1 MTQDTLPITPNKAQ
15 QPIVN
20 GRSPRESTL
29 ESADQAA
36 GIYSLYGDGSG
47 ARDSWLGPSVTSDR
61 DQGAMARR
69 VSLPRTPLRN
79 SITENELEEM
89 EDQYT
94 HQDEDG
100 DGDRNGRDIDLSNGN
115 ISRSST
121 TSQIPTPEIR
131 LTPSKRQTSQDPAQ
145 HTNIARLSP
154 SPRHP
159 LGGSTTSNTSSMSTS
174 RLSSAGS
181 SQYPGEEEDAFHVRS
196 TCESCYLIL
205 GVADV
210 RRAIRS
216 YGCSW

>member
-15 QPIVN
+15 HPIAT

-36 GIYSLYGDGSG
+36 GIYSLYGDGAG
-47 ARDSWLGPSVTSDR
+47 TRDSWLAPAISG
-61 DQGAMARR
+61 DQAGTARR
-69 VSLPRTPLRN
+69 ASLPRTPLRN
-79 SITENELEEM
+79 SITENELEEIPD
-89 EDQYT
+89 EYT
-94 HQDEDG
+94 QQNGNG
-100 DGDRNGRDIDLSNGN
+100 DGRDIDLSNGNGNGN

-131 LTPSKRQTSQDPAQ
+131 LTPSKRQPSDQTAQ
-145 HTNIARLSP
+145 HPNLTRLSP
-154 SPRHP
+154 SPRHNHP

-196 TCESCYLIL
+196 TCRFVFVQDGY
-205 GVADV
+205 
-210 RRAIRS
+210 
-216 YGCSW
+216 

>member
-15 QPIVN
+15 QPIVT

-47 ARDSWLGPSVTSDR
+47 ARDSWLGPSVTNDR

-69 VSLPRTPLRN
+69 ISLPRTPLRN

-89 EDQYT
+89 EDEYS
-94 HQDEDG
+94 HQNVNG
-100 DGDRNGRDIDLSNGN
+100 DGRDIDLSNGN

-121 TSQIPTPEIR
+121 ASQIPPPEIR
-131 LTPSKRQTSQDPAQ
+131 LTPSKRQTSQEQAH

-196 TCESCYLIL
+196 TCESCHLPRGL
-205 GVADV
+205 ADLA
-210 RRAIRS
+210 RCTIRS